1 METDIVSTLFLV
13 GQSVIAFFA
22 DSLLVA
28 TVKFFLFVYLAVLL
42 ADIVMLFI
50 LRGGVSSDLKKTLFG
65 AERPLVSSAT
75 LIKRWEK
82 ILARLHDGNA
92 SQYKVAMLE
101 ADAFADEI
109 LAEIGHQGETMIEKL
124 SGVHEG
130 QLETKQELIEAH
142 LVRNRIVHEADFALS
157 EEETK
162 KWLGV
167 YRKFFDEVELFS

>member
-1 METDIVSTLFLV
+1 MEIDIISTLFLV
-13 GQSVIAFFA
+13 GQGVISFFS

-28 TVKFFLFVYLAVLL
+28 TIKFFLFVYIFVLL

-50 LRGGVSSDLKKTLFG
+50 LRGGVSGDLKKTLFG
-65 AERPLVSSAT
+65 AERPLVSSST

-82 ILARLHDGNA
+82 ILARLETGNP
-92 SQYKVAMLE
+92 SQYKVAILE

-109 LAEIGHQGETMIEKL
+109 LTEIGRHGETMTEKL
-124 SGVHEG
+124 NSIHEG
-130 QLETKQELIEAH
+130 QLETKEELAEAH
-142 LVRNRIVHEADFALS
+142 LVRNRIVHEADFALT